1 MSVNYVCKHC
11 HTLIGRIESEECDET
26 RLGFHQLTDGERE
39 QYIRTHLN
47 GDITVPMTC
56 DYCAEAY
63 ASHPEL
69 AGLTS
74 PLQ

>member
-11 HTLIGRIESEECDET
+11 HTLIGRIETVDQDDE
-26 RLGFHQLTDGERE
+26 RLGFYQLTPEER
-39 QYIRTHLN
+39 QHYIRTDN
-47 GDITVPMTC
+47 SGDITVRMTC

-63 ASHPEL
+63 ANNPEL
-69 AGLTS
+69 SGLAS

>member
-11 HTLIGRIESEECDET
+11 HTLIGRIESNERDDI
-26 RLGFHQLTDGERE
+26 RLGFHQLTDGERQ
-39 QYIRTHLN
+39 QYIRSHSN
-47 GDITVPMTC
+47 GDITVRMTC

-69 AGLTS
+69 SGLTS